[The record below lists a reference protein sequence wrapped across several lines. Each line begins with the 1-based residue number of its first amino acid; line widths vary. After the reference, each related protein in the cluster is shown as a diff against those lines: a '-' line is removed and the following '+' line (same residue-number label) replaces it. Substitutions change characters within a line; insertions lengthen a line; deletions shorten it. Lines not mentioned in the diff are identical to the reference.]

1 MAGEGSKEVCNG
13 TRQMNQWSI
22 LKMSNE
28 QVLTLGDP
36 AELVISQDILKQIGV
51 GAGDKVEVAI
61 SDRAVIVR
69 PLEEAER
76 ARKIA
81 AATRDIFNRR
91 REAYMKLAEGPE

>member
-1 MAGEGSKEVCNG
+1 M
-13 TRQMNQWSI
+13 SI
-22 LKMSNE
+22 LNE

-36 AELVISQDILKQIGV
+36 AELIISQEILKQIGV
-51 GAGDKVEVAI
+51 GAGDQVEVAI

-81 AATRDIFNRR
+81 AATKDIFDRR

>member
-1 MAGEGSKEVCNG
+1 
-13 TRQMNQWSI
+13 
-22 LKMSNE
+22 MSTLNE
-28 QVLTLGDP
+28 QVLTLGDQ

-51 GAGDKVEVAI
+51 GAGDKVEVAV
-61 SDRAVIVR
+61 SDGAVIVR

-81 AATRDIFNRR
+81 AATRDIFDRR

>member
-1 MAGEGSKEVCNG
+1 MSTKEFFSQG
-13 TRQMNQWSI
+13 WSNV
-22 LKMSNE
+22 MSTLNE

-51 GAGDKVEVAI
+51 GAGDKVEVAV
-61 SDRAVIVR
+61 SDGAVIVR

-81 AATRDIFNRR
+81 AATRDIFDRR
-91 REAYMKLAEGPE
+91 REAYLKLAEGPE

>member
-1 MAGEGSKEVCNG
+1 
-13 TRQMNQWSI
+13 
-22 LKMSNE
+22 MSTLNE

-51 GAGDKVEVAI
+51 GAGDKVEVAV
-61 SDRAVIVR
+61 SDGAVIVR

-81 AATRDIFNRR
+81 AATRDIFDRR
-91 REAYMKLAEGPE
+91 RKAYLKLAEGPE